1 MEIGALIAGLT
12 LPEGLVQPIR
22 HLIADKLK
30 SAEDATM
37 SRLSSFDEFIADAF
51 SAPVPEPTTAVARKE
66 ISARAD
72 AFLAALLLD
81 RTGSVCSP
89 KAGSIC
95 S

>member
-22 HLIADKLK
+22 DLIGHKLK
-30 SAEDATM
+30 SAEDAM
-37 SRLSSFDEFIADAF
+37 IPRLSSLDAFIAAAF
-51 SAPVPEPTTAVARKE
+51 SAPVPEPMAVARKE

-81 RTGSVCSP
+81 RTGAVGAP
-89 KAGSIC
+89 NAGSMC